1 MPGHVGSLTSLALA
15 LALFAS
21 PAVAQPEKILD
32 TSTGWT
38 YLYGATATTIN
49 NGIAAGQRPFTIE
62 RVGSNAYD
70 VVTVTN
76 SGSYGVSGFGTGNM
90 HYNRTAT
97 QLGNELTSRRLVSLD
112 CYEVSGQTLMT
123 AISIP
128 NTGSSGAGWGWLVG
142 QTRQQIVDWISNS
155 TTPQRVVD
163 LSVYTV
169 GGVKKY
175 SAVAVVNQGAQA
187 QGWWWYF
194 DVTLSQVSDLLQQNG
209 ARLIDLE
216 IETPATVFSSARYAV
231 VMVAQNPGAGWVHTG
246 LSESGIEGV
255 IGQTGGRLTNLT
267 RYTDVFGNTR
277 YLVSL
282 VDNANA
288 QTRRV
293 RDYMAAQVTTGS
305 YGFRLKQVGGPV
317 IASLNENF
325 RFEPASTLKIVHAS
339 FAIRQAAAG
348 LVQLSDDIFVPNRCT
363 TQFWNDACPEENF
376 SCDPGNSILS
386 LQLRRM
392 MQDSHN
398 GATRAIEDHFGRAD
412 LNAFASGP
420 AGLPNTVIN
429 HSIGCGAPPNVTT
442 CLDMANLYE
451 RIANGTFFTSVWRD
465 ELFSRMNS
473 ANGFSSGLTEVISEE
488 AASTGLTIGE
498 LQSFRNAVDSAFK
511 RGGYTYDGVE
521 YSSVAGWISIPFT
534 SFSLEGWVT
543 THREYAFASFVHAG
557 QNPGADAVAYGAR
570 SEMVREQIREALLSW
585 DAACAVSVATQPANT
600 SVDQGQ
606 DAQFTTAAGG
616 AGAAQF
622 QWEISYDGS
631 GFFAV
636 SSNSELFSGAKTNT
650 LTVVGA
656 QPTAPTHYR
665 CRITKDCGQ
674 VTTNAVTLTVVPTDP
689 TAVPSVLPT
698 HLVMHAP
705 TPNPFNPKVTLRY
718 ELPRFTDTV
727 TLEIYDLAGRRVR
740 ALSTS
745 ALPAGA
751 HEFVWNGTDESGQ
764 RVASGMYVARLQ
776 AGGETATH
784 RMMLVK

>member
-1 MPGHVGSLTSLALA
+1 MHRQVGSLSSIVLAVVLLA
-15 LALFAS
+15 A
-21 PAVAQPEKILD
+21 PAAAQPEKILD
-32 TSTGWT
+32 ASTGWT
-38 YLYGATATTIN
+38 YLYGATASTIN
-49 NGIAAGQRPFTIE
+49 SGIATGQRPFTIE

-76 SGSYGVSGFGTGNM
+76 SGSYGVSNFGTGNM
-90 HYNRTAT
+90 HYDRTAT
-97 QLGNELTSRRLVSLD
+97 QLGNELSNRRLVSLD
-112 CYEVSGQTLMT
+112 CYEVSGQTRMT

-128 NTGSSGAGWGWLVG
+128 NTGPSGAGWGWLVG

-155 TTPQRVVD
+155 STPQRVVD
-163 LSVYTV
+163 LSVYTA
-169 GGVKKY
+169 GGVKRY
-175 SAVAVVNQGAQA
+175 SAVAVVNEGAQT

-194 DVTLSQVSDLLQQNG
+194 DVTLAQVSSLLQQNG
-209 ARLIDLE
+209 ARLLDLE
-216 IETPATVFSSARYAV
+216 VETPGTLLAPARYAV
-231 VMVAQNPGAGWVHTG
+231 VMVAQNPGAGWVYGGLTTTG
-246 LSESGIEGV
+246 VGDVLA
-255 IGQTGGRLTNLT
+255 QTGGRLTNLVP
-267 RYTDVFGNTR
+267 YSDALGNTR

-282 VDNANA
+282 VDNANE
-288 QTRRV
+288 QTRRM

-325 RFEPASTLKIVHAS
+325 RFEPASTLKILHAT

-348 LVQLSDDIFVPNRCT
+348 LIQLSDDIFVPNRCT

-386 LQLRRM
+386 LQLQRM
-392 MQDSHN
+392 MQNSHN
-398 GATRAIEDHFGRAD
+398 GATRAIEDHFGRAN

-442 CLDMANLYE
+442 GLDMTNLYE
-451 RIANGTFFTSVWRD
+451 RIVNGTFFTSGWRD

-488 AASTGLTIGE
+488 AASTGLTTGE

-511 RGGYTYDGVE
+511 RGGYTYDGDE
-521 YSSVAGWISIPFT
+521 YSSVAGWISIPFK
-534 SFSLEGWVT
+534 SVVLGNWIT
-543 THREYAFASFVHAG
+543 THREYVFASFVHAG
-557 QNPGADAVAYGAR
+557 QNPGADEVAYGAR
-570 SEMVREQIREALLSW
+570 AEMMREQIGEALLSW

-606 DAQFTTAAGG
+606 DAQFTTVAGG
-616 AGAAQF
+616 AGGAQF
-622 QWEISYDGS
+622 QWEISYEGS
-631 GFFAV
+631 GFFAI
-636 SSNSELFSGAKTNT
+636 SDNSEQFAGAKTNT

-689 TAVPSVLPT
+689 TSAPQVLPT

-718 ELPRFTDTV
+718 ELPRFTDTA

-764 RVASGMYVARLQ
+764 RVASGMYLARLQ
-776 AGGETATH
+776 AGGEAATH